1 MQIDA
6 CVKLHIVST
15 QKENPRAGP
24 RYTQLAKV
32 YPGYGPG
39 VALTRT
45 IAFPHLEY
53 GSLCIT
59 GRCFRAAVQRVRVCC
74 CHA

>member
-32 YPGYGPG
+32 YPSPFTHPAGRAERGWVG
-39 VALTRT
+39 KGMRVGGWVAGMPPCT
-45 IAFPHLEY
+45 
-53 GSLCIT
+53 
-59 GRCFRAAVQRVRVCC
+59 
-74 CHA
+74 